1 MKANLHIAIDGPAAS
16 GKTDTGILLAKEL
29 GISFL
34 DTGLMYRAITYYFI
48 KSQIDE
54 NNIQCINKGIFENI
68 NIQVTDTQTVIL
80 NNIDISKMIFSD
92 EVNNKVSIYAGMQNV
107 RENLV
112 MKQKLIA
119 ENSDIV
125 MVGRDI
131 GTVVLPK
138 AKFKFFLDC
147 SLNAR
152 AIRRMHQSDKKK
164 FINEKDK
171 INYRDLLDKNRE
183 ISPLVPS
190 DDAVIVFNDH
200 INLEETVKLIKDIVL
215 N

>member
-54 NNIQCINKGIFENI
+54 NNIESIDKSIFENI
-68 NIQVTDTQTVIL
+68 NIQVIDTQTVIL
-80 NNIDISKMIFSD
+80 NNNDISKMIFSD
-92 EVNNKVSIYAGMQNV
+92 EVNNKVSIYAGMQSV

-112 MKQKLIA
+112 MKQQFIA
-119 ENSDIV
+119 EKSDIV

-131 GTVVLPK
+131 GTIVLPE
-138 AKFKFFLDC
+138 AEFKFFLDC
-147 SLNAR
+147 SLNTR
-152 AIRRMHQSDKKK
+152 ATRRMNQSDKKK

-171 INYRDLLDKNRE
+171 INYRDFLDKNRE
-183 ISPLVPS
+183 LSPLVPS
-190 DDAVIVFNDH
+190 DDAVMVFNDH

>member
-1 MKANLHIAIDGPAAS
+1 MNKKNKTKFFSKEKNLSSFFLSILFILTFLLIFFNKTEYFIIYHIKSASIDFINPIS
-16 GKTDTGILLAKEL
+16 KV
-29 GISFL
+29 ISFPIR
-34 DTGLMYRAITYYFI
+34 TTI
-48 KSQIDE
+48 KKINSINDLRFVQQQ
-54 NNIQCINKGIFENI
+54 NIKLKEEIIRLKKWQTLS
-68 NIQVTDTQTVIL
+68 IQ
-80 NNIDISKMIFSD
+80 S
-92 EVNNKVSIYAGMQNV
+92 V

-112 MKQKLIA
+112 MKQQLIS

-147 SLNAR
+147 SLNER
-152 AIRRMHQSDKKK
+152 AIRRMHQSKKKK

-171 INYRDLLDKNRE
+171 INYRDLLDTNRK
-183 ISPLVPS
+183 ISPLIPS

>member
-16 GKTDTGILLAKEL
+16 GKTDTGILLAKKL

-54 NNIQCINKGIFENI
+54 NNIQCIDKGIFENI
-68 NIQVTDTQTVIL
+68 NIQVPDSQNVIL
-80 NNIDISKMIFSD
+80 NNIDISNMIFSD
-92 EVNNKVSIYAGMQNV
+92 EVTNKVSIYAGIQSV

-112 MKQKLIA
+112 LKQQLIA

-138 AKFKFFLDC
+138 ANFKFFLDC

-164 FINEKDK
+164 FVNEKNK

-200 INLEETVKLIKDIVL
+200 INLKETVKLIKDIVL

>member
-1 MKANLHIAIDGPAAS
+1 
-16 GKTDTGILLAKEL
+16 
-29 GISFL
+29 
-34 DTGLMYRAITYYFI
+34 
-48 KSQIDE
+48 
-54 NNIQCINKGIFENI
+54 
-68 NIQVTDTQTVIL
+68 
-80 NNIDISKMIFSD
+80 
-92 EVNNKVSIYAGMQNV
+92 
-107 RENLV
+107 

-119 ENSDIV
+119 EISDIV

-131 GTVVLPK
+131 GTIVLPE
-138 AKFKFFLDC
+138 AEFKFFLDC
-147 SLNAR
+147 SLNTR